1 MSNHDPAL
9 SALFHALADPT
20 RRAMLRRLAA
30 GAVTVGD
37 LAAPFDIALPTALA
51 HLRKLEAAGLVRSR
65 KRGRV
70 RTCELAP
77 EALVPARA
85 WIDACRAEWEAR
97 LDRLDAYVTRLME
110 GRTDGPEDGP

>member
-1 MSNHDPAL
+1 MSKHDPAL

-20 RRAMLRRLAA
+20 RRAMLNRLATGPA
-30 GAVTVGD
+30 AVGE
-37 LAAPFDIALPTALA
+37 LAAPFDIALPTALV

-85 WIDACRAEWEAR
+85 WIDECRAQWEAR

-110 GRTDGPEDGP
+110 GRPDGPDDGA